1 MTLFRSRTAAAL
13 AAAAALS
20 LSATPAMARGWNRH
34 HDRGGLDAGDVFG
47 GLLIIGGVAAIA
59 SAVSKSNKDRQ
70 ARDNANYPDQAR
82 YYDQYYRDARGDEAA
97 DYGRDDYRAPPASS
111 WRSGVSVDAA
121 VDACV
126 GEVERD
132 RSIESVDSVNRES
145 EGWRVSGR
153 VRDGGDFSC
162 SVDGS
167 GRVRNVS
174 GV

>member
-1 MTLFRSRTAAAL
+1 MTLFRSRTAAML

-20 LSATPAMARGWNRH
+20 LSATPAMARGWHRH

-70 ARDNANYPDQAR
+70 ARENADYPDQAR
-82 YYDQYYRDARGDEAA
+82 YDDEYYRDARGA
-97 DYGRDDYRAPPASS
+97 DYGRDDYREPPASS

-132 RSIESVDSVNRES
+132 RSIDSVDSVNRQG
-145 EGWRVSGR
+145 EGWRISGR
-153 VRDGGDFSC
+153 VRDGADFSC

-167 GRVRNVS
+167 GRVRDVA
-174 GV
+174 GL